1 MKKFKVTTGMLFSL
15 ECEVKANSHQEAVNR
30 MMGFIESAYKDGY
43 VYDEENGTEFI
54 FVRLISRDIL
64 CT

>member
-1 MKKFKVTTGMLFSL
+1 MLFSL
-15 ECEVKANSHQEAVNR
+15 ECEVKANSHQEAVDR